1 MFVVTKR
8 FSIIQ
13 KTVHCV
19 QHTICTLSE
28 CICSYLFPLFSL
40 LIMTAQASFLIIMIF
55 LFSFPC
61 SQYYDVEWTLW
72 DRFDV
77 QGCKEDG
84 TEMTLR
90 EFLDYFKTQHK
101 LDINMLSYDVA
112 ILYSFFMQKAKV
124 EARMSMP

>member
-1 MFVVTKR
+1 MARYLMFVATKR

-13 KTVHCV
+13 KTV

-28 CICSYLFPLFSL
+28 CISSL
-40 LIMTAQASFLIIMIF
+40 LFAHNDCTSFFPDNNDLS
-55 LFSFPC
+55 LFVPC

-77 QGCKEDG
+77 QGRKEDG
-84 TEMTLR
+84 SEMTLR